1 MKTDEVKYEYD
12 RNGNLT
18 KEYIL
23 YENGAACENKL
34 KTKNTYN
41 ALNQLVSTQTSDL
54 TVINGYNPE
63 GLRISKEVKENSG
76 IDTSSKTYYTY
87 EYDKAVF

>member
-63 GLRISKEVKENSG
+63 GLRISADNPHR
-76 IDTSSKTYYTY
+76 SKTLFTDVCDFYH
-87 EYDKAVF
+87 V

>member
-1 MKTDEVKYEYD
+1 MA
-12 RNGNLT
+12 NLLC
-18 KEYIL
+18 EISF

-63 GLRISKEVKENSG
+63 GLRISADNPHH
-76 IDTSSKTYYTY
+76 SKTLPGRYQTVT
-87 EYDKAVF
+87 DM